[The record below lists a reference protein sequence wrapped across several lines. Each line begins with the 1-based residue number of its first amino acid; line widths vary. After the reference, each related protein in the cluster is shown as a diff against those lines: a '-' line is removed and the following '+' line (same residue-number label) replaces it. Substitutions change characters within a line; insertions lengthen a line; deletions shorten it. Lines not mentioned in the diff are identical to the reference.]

1 MVKYYGISRYYP
13 RLRRFFGEKTVAY
26 IRLCRPFTGL
36 APLSAGLL
44 GTLAPLS
51 TVTLEHIKM
60 GIYVGL
66 TLMMLQFT
74 GQIINQYADV
84 ELDKAIDNKRS
95 RPLPSGLL
103 SREEALGLSWLLAI
117 FAVGRGFTISV
128 FFGLIT
134 LLLLFFSVFY
144 SLTPFSPRRLNC
156 FLNTGWMAIS
166 RGFLPTFAVLSIY
179 GRIEDALP
187 WAVFGFLWVSAYQ
200 ATKDIHDADADR
212 KFGIKTIPNIYGVKG
227 LQAYMLTM
235 TIIMWIYSIT
245 FLPVTLPLVPI
256 SILAIIGV
264 NKKVNGLE
272 NNLSWCC
279 FYLGLSATYL
289 LMFITAA
296 PKLCVQQRTV

>member
-1 MVKYYGISRYYP
+1 MVKYYGISKYYP

-51 TVTLEHIKM
+51 TITLEHIKM

-74 GQIINQYADV
+74 GQIINQYADI
-84 ELDKAIDNKRS
+84 ELDKTIEDKRS

-103 SREEALGLSWLLAI
+103 SREEALGFSWLLAI
-117 FAVGRGFTISV
+117 FAIGRGFTIST

-144 SLTPFSPRRLNC
+144 SLAPFSPRRLNC

-166 RGFLPTFAVLSIY
+166 RGFLPVFAVLSIY
-179 GRIEDALP
+179 GKIEDALP
-187 WAVFGFLWVSAYQ
+187 WAVFGFLWVFAYQ
-200 ATKDIHDADADR
+200 PTKDIHDMDADK
-212 KFGIKTIPNIYGVKG
+212 KFGIKTIPNTYGVKG
-227 LQAYMLTM
+227 LQVYMLIV
-235 TIIMWIYSIT
+235 TIIMWIYSALYLPIT
-245 FLPVTLPLVPI
+245 FFLLPI
-256 SILAIIGV
+256 SIIAVIGT
-264 NKKVNGLE
+264 NKKVDGLE
-272 NNLSWCC
+272 NDLSWCC
-279 FYLGLSATYL
+279 FYLGLSGIYL
-289 LMFITAA
+289 LMF
-296 PKLCVQQRTV
+296 VS